1 MISKSK
7 LKYIQSLGHK
17 KFRDEAGVFL
27 VEGPK
32 MVAEILQEKLLT
44 VTGLYALQDWITANE
59 QLVQRVSEQVEI
71 VAVDEIS
78 LAKISQLTTPN
89 KVVAVVTQQP
99 LLPAVDTSQLTLVL
113 DTIQDP
119 GNLGTIIRIADWFG
133 IRQLVC
139 SQECA
144 DRYNPKVV
152 QSTMGSIARVGFYYT
167 DLPDFLKANNN
178 TRIYA
183 AALDGIPVQNLGK
196 LGNGFL
202 VIGNESKGISPEVM
216 NLVNVRMTI
225 PRIGQAE
232 SLNAAVA
239 TGIILSHVTG

>member
-1 MISKSK
+1 M
-7 LKYIQSLGHK
+7 
-17 KFRDEAGVFL
+17 

-32 MVAEILQEKLLT
+32 MVAEIIQDKLLT
-44 VTGLYALQDWITANE
+44 VAGLYALQDWITANE
-59 QLVQRVSEQVEI
+59 QLLQQVQGSVEI
-71 VAVDEIS
+71 TPVDDIS

-89 KVVAVVTQQP
+89 KVVAVVQQQP
-99 LLPAVDTSQLTLVL
+99 LLAGIDVSQLTLVL

-133 IRQLVC
+133 IGQLVC

-167 DLPDFLKANNN
+167 DLPGFLTANKD
-178 TRIYA
+178 THIYA
-183 AALDGIPVQNLGK
+183 AALDGVPVQNLGK
-196 LGNGFL
+196 LGTGFL

-216 NLVNVRMTI
+216 ELVNIRMTI
-225 PRIGQAE
+225 PRIGMAE

-239 TGIILSHVTG
+239 TGIILSHVRG

>member
-1 MISKSK
+1 MIAKSK

-17 KFRDEAGVFL
+17 KLRDEADLFV

-32 MVAEILQEKLLT
+32 MVAEILSEKLLQ
-44 VTGLYALQDWITANE
+44 VTELYALLDWVTANE
-59 QLVQRVSEQVEI
+59 QLLKNLPSSVVVHTI
-71 VAVDEIS
+71 DNIS

-89 KVVAVVTQQP
+89 KVLAVVKQQP
-99 LLPAVDTSQLTLVL
+99 LIATINTSQLALVL

-133 IRQLVC
+133 IQQIIC
-139 SQECA
+139 SHECA

-167 DLPDFLKANNN
+167 NLVDFLMANKQ
-178 TRIYA
+178 TQIYA
-183 AALDGIPVQNLGK
+183 AALDGMSVQKLGK
-196 LGNGFL
+196 LAGGLL
-202 VIGNESKGISPEVM
+202 VIGNESKGISAPVM
-216 NLVNVRMTI
+216 DLVNVRITI
-225 PRIGQAE
+225 PRIGLAE

-239 TGIILSHVTG
+239 TGIILSHVTM